1 MGINRVIGSN
11 VYSKVVLC
19 IVVIA
24 GTSVIAQSPE
34 SSYRLVEKWPE
45 LPTSMNSGEWG
56 ETIGVDRD
64 PDGNMWVL
72 HRCFNTEP
80 RGAATCVG
88 RDDSPPI
95 LKFNREGQL
104 LDSWGEG
111 RFAFPHGF
119 HIDPSGNLWAT
130 DANGSDTVLGM
141 SAGGRGHQVFQ
152 FSPSGELLLTL
163 GKAGVAGNGC
173 LLYTSPSPRD

>member
-1 MGINRVIGSN
+1 MARSRVVGE
-11 VYSKVVLC
+11 
-19 IVVIA
+19 IVCARVFFGLFVIV

-34 SSYRLVEKWPE
+34 SSYRLVGQWPE
-45 LPTSMNSGEWG
+45 LPTSMNGGEWG

-95 LKFNREGQL
+95 LKFSPDGEL

-119 HIDPSGNLWAT
+119 HIDPSVNLWAT
-130 DANGSDTVLGM
+130 DANGSDTVLGCPLV
-141 SAGGRGHQVFQ
+141 GVVIKC
-152 FSPSGELLLTL
+152 FSSIRRES
-163 GKAGVAGNGC
+163 C
-173 LLYTSPSPRD
+173 C